1 MKLTIKPLKIKSR
14 SQLYRRLP
22 SACLLGCVMFTLPHF
37 SFGQEDTTK
46 IIPDGTEGEML
57 EVVKTDTLPTDLKKD
72 RWRLFPGKV
81 TSFKLGGGFL
91 YDFVAYSQDDISKR
105 QTDSLG
111 KVLEPTFAVR
121 DFRLTISGQ
130 FRTKRTISWK
140 AGLLYDGTSRTWL
153 VRETGLMVG
162 VPELWGSIFVGRT
175 KEGFSLNKVMVG
187 YGGWTMERQMAID
200 VIPILADGVKWLGYL
215 PKKRIF
221 WNVGIYAD
229 WFSKGQ
235 SFSTYKS
242 QFAARIGWLPI
253 YSDKTVLH
261 TGINYRYGKV
271 ANGEINLRSR
281 PESNPSPYFIETGKF
296 SADRSNSYGAE
307 VYYRPGSLML
317 GSEIYR
323 HQFHSTQKDNP
334 VFIGGDAVVS
344 YILTGE
350 IRPYYTS
357 TGIFGFV
364 PVKRPVFKGGP
375 GAWEVLVKFSTYEL
389 NGSIMKGGKLWKITP
404 MVNWYLTR
412 YLRLEICYG
421 YGVLDRFNM
430 KGATHFFQSR
440 IQLVF

>member
-1 MKLTIKPLKIKSR
+1 M
-14 SQLYRRLP
+14 
-22 SACLLGCVMFTLPHF
+22 LGCVMFMLPYF

-57 EVVKTDTLPTDLKKD
+57 EVVKDDTLPTELKKS

-91 YDFVAYSQDDISKR
+91 YDFVAYSQDATSKE
-105 QTDSLG
+105 QLDSIG
-111 KVLEPTFAVR
+111 KVLKPTFAVR
-121 DFRLTISGQ
+121 DFRLTLSGQ

-140 AGLLYDGTSRTWL
+140 AGLLYDGASKTWL
-153 VRETGLMVG
+153 IRETGLMFG

-200 VIPILADGVKWLGYL
+200 VIPILADGIKWLGYL
-215 PKKRIF
+215 PKQRIL
-221 WNVGIYAD
+221 WNVGIYTD

-242 QFAARIGWLPI
+242 QFAMRVGWLPI
-253 YSDKTVLH
+253 YSDKTLLH
-261 TGINYRYGKV
+261 AGINYRYGKV

-281 PESNPSPYFIETGKF
+281 PEANPAPYFIETGKF
-296 SADRSNSYGAE
+296 STDHSNHYGGE
-307 VYYRPGSLML
+307 VYYRSGSLML
-317 GSEIYR
+317 GSEVYA
-323 HQFHSTQKDNP
+323 HKFHSTQKDNP
-334 VFIGGDAVVS
+334 VFVGGDAVIS

-375 GAWEVLVKFSTYEL
+375 GAWEVLFKFSSYEL
-389 NGSIMKGGKLWKITP
+389 NGSILQGGKFWKITP
-404 MVNWYLTR
+404 MVNWYLTK
-412 YLRLEICYG
+412 YLRLEFCYG
-421 YGVLDRFNM
+421 YGILDRFNM

-440 IQLVF
+440 VQFVL